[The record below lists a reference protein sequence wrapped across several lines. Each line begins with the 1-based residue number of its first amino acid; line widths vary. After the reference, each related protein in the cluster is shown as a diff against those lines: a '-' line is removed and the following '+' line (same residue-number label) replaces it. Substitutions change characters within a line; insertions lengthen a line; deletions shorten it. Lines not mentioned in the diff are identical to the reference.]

1 MEKNKQPVLAL
12 LPLIVF
18 LTIFLGTGFYLHYV
32 KQAEFAFYQLP
43 APVAA
48 LAGLIVGVLVLK
60 GSLSEKVDIL
70 VRGIG
75 NPNIIIMCLIFIM
88 AGAFANVSKAMGGVE
103 STVNLGVSIIPVQLL
118 LPGIFIISC
127 FISTAIGTSMGTIAA
142 IMPIAA
148 GIADKTGIGMALAVG
163 AVVGG
168 AMFGDNLSMISDT
181 TIAATRTQG
190 AEMNDKFKM
199 NFFIALPAAIITII
213 FLAFAGGTGGV
224 IEGDYSYQLIKVVPY
239 LLVLVLALLG
249 LNVFAALTIGILSSG
264 VIGLIGGEI
273 ANLLAFAQLI
283 YEGFL
288 SMQEIFLLSFLTGG
302 LVELT
307 REYGGLD
314 YLLQFISS
322 KIKTKKG
329 AEFGLAGLISLADI
343 ATANN
348 TVAIVLA
355 GPIAKEISE
364 KHGIEPKRSASIL
377 DIFSCVWQGIIPY
390 GAQILLA
397 GSLANLS
404 PFAIIP
410 NLWYQFLL
418 AGAALVAIVI
428 GFPKS
433 AGITASGKISS

>member
-32 KQAEFAFYQLP
+32 KQADFAFYQLP

-127 FISTAIGTSMGTIAA
+127 FISTALGTSMGTIAA

>member
-1 MEKNKQPVLAL
+1 MKRNNQPILAL

-18 LTIFLGTGFYLHYV
+18 LTIFLGTGFYLHYI
-32 KQAEFAFYQLP
+32 QQTDFAFYQLP

-48 LAGLIVGVLVLK
+48 LAGLIVGIAILK
-60 GSLSEKVDIL
+60 GSLSEKVDI
-70 VRGIG
+70 VVKGIG
-75 NPNIIIMCLIFIM
+75 NPNIIIMCLVFIM
-88 AGAFANVSKAMGGVE
+88 AGAFANVAKAMGGVE
-103 STVNLGVSIIPVQLL
+103 STVNLGVTIIPIQFL
-118 LPGIFIISC
+118 LPGLFIISS
-127 FISTAIGTSMGTIAA
+127 FISTAMGTSMGTIAA
-142 IMPIAA
+142 IMPIAV
-148 GIADKTGIGMALAVG
+148 GIADKTGLGMALAVG

-190 AEMNDKFKM
+190 AEMKDKFKM
-199 NFFIALPAAIITII
+199 NFLIALPAAILTII
-213 FLAFAGGTGGV
+213 ILAFLGGGGGV
-224 IEGDYSYQLIKVVPY
+224 IEGDHPYQMIEVLPY
-239 LLVLVLALLG
+239 ILVLVLALLG
-249 LNVFAALTIGILSSG
+249 LNVFAALTIGIVSAG
-264 VIGLIGGEI
+264 IIGLANGEI
-273 ANLLAFAQLI
+273 VSLLALGQLI

-288 SMQEIFLLSFLTGG
+288 SMEEIFFLSFLTGG

-314 YLLQFISS
+314 YLLKFISS

-329 AEFGLAGLISLADI
+329 AEYGIAGLVSLADV

-348 TVAIVLA
+348 TVAIVLS
-355 GPIAKEISE
+355 GPIAKEIAD

-397 GSLANLS
+397 GSLANIS

-418 AGAALVAIVI
+418 AIAALVAIAV

-433 AGITASGKISS
+433 ANLTTNEKLSS

>member
-1 MEKNKQPVLAL
+1 MEKTKQPLLAL

-32 KQAEFAFYQLP
+32 QNAEFAFYQLP

-48 LAGLIVGVLVLK
+48 LAGLIVGIIVLK
-60 GSLSEKVDIL
+60 GSLGEKVDIV

-75 NPNIIIMCLIFIM
+75 NSNIIIMCLIFIL
-88 AGAFANVSKAMGGVE
+88 AGAFANVAKAMGGVE
-103 STVNLGVSIIPVQLL
+103 STVNLGVNIIPIQLL
-118 LPGIFIISC
+118 LPGIFIISS
-127 FISTAIGTSMGTIAA
+127 FISTAMGTSMGTITA
-142 IMPIAA
+142 ILPIAA
-148 GIADKTGIGMALAVG
+148 GIADKTGIGLALAVG

-190 AEMNDKFKM
+190 AAMSDKFKM
-199 NFFIALPAAIITII
+199 NFFIALPAALLTIV
-213 FLAFAGGTGGV
+213 FLALLGSGGV
-224 IEGDYSYQLIKVVPY
+224 AIEGDYSYQLIKVVPY
-239 LLVLVLALLG
+239 ILVLVLALFG
-249 LNVFAALTIGILSSG
+249 LNVFAALTIGIISAG
-264 VIGLIGGEI
+264 TIGLIGGEI
-273 ANLLAFAQLI
+273 PTLLNFAQLI

-288 SMQEIFLLSFLTGG
+288 GMQEIFLLSFLTGG

-314 YLLQFISS
+314 YLLKFVGS

-329 AEFGLAGLISLADI
+329 AEYGIAGLISLADI

-348 TVAIVLA
+348 TVAIVLS
-355 GPIAKEISE
+355 GPIAKEIAD
-364 KHGIEPKRSASIL
+364 KHGIEPKRSASII

-410 NLWYQFLL
+410 KLWYQFLL
-418 AGAALVAIVI
+418 AIAALVAIAV
-428 GFPKS
+428 GFPKG
-433 AGITASGKISS
+433 ANITSSQKIPS